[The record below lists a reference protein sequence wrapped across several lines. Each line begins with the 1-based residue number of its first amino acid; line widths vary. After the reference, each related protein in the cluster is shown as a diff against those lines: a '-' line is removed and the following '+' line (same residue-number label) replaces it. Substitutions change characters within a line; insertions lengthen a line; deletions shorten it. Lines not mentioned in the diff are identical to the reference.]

1 MEGKID
7 TFANRLSIAM
17 SNNEINQIALSEKTK
32 LLNSYISQSLINKY
46 LKGQALARQDKLT
59 ILADVLNVNEVWLMG
74 YDVPMTKELKVDKL
88 GNPITEIPLLG
99 TVKAGYDYLAQ
110 ENRIG
115 TVDIDKKLAESG
127 DFFALRVKGDSMVP
141 IFFENDIVI
150 IRKQNDCENNE
161 VAVVIVNGDEGT
173 LKKVKKLDDGG
184 IKLIPYN
191 RQINQ
196 DTGEPYYEDKTFS
209 KEDVR
214 DLPVIIVGVFEELR
228 RKKLKF

>member
-1 MEGKID
+1 MEELFARRLTELIKGSDYILSDMEDAVGKTGATISRYASGEIKGVKRP
-7 TFANRLSIAM
+7 TIVKLANFFGVSPAWLAGLSD
-17 SNNEINQIALSEKTK
+17 EK
-32 LLNSYISQSLINKY
+32 Y
-46 LKGQALARQDKLT
+46 
-59 ILADVLNVNEVWLMG
+59 
-74 YDVPMTKELKVDKL
+74 ELKKDKL
-88 GNPITEIPLLG
+88 GNPVTEIPLLG

-115 TVDIDKKLAESG
+115 TVDIDKKLAETG

-173 LKKVKKLDDGG
+173 LKKVKKLDNGG

-209 KEDVR
+209 KEDIR

>member
-1 MEGKID
+1 MEELFARRLTELIKGSDYILSDMEDAVGKTGATISRYSSGEIKCVKRPTIVKLD
-7 TFANRLSIAM
+7 NFFGVSPAWLAGLSD
-17 SNNEINQIALSEKTK
+17 EK
-32 LLNSYISQSLINKY
+32 Y
-46 LKGQALARQDKLT
+46 
-59 ILADVLNVNEVWLMG
+59 
-74 YDVPMTKELKVDKL
+74 ELKKDKL
-88 GNPITEIPLLG
+88 GNPVTEIPLLG

-115 TVDIDKKLAESG
+115 TVDIDKKLAETG

-173 LKKVKKLDDGG
+173 LKKVKKLDNGG

-209 KEDVR
+209 KEDIR